1 MSPGSRGPFVA
12 ERVNEAGELARVLL
26 TGTWGIQGAVFNKPQ
41 IKSSNARSESLFR
54 VQRWRELYRGG
65 QTSLVPMSGYVEF
78 VEVRPQYKIPV
89 FIHDTA
95 APLLTAAGLYDPE
108 QGSYTIITMEAALG
122 AGEVHT
128 RQPIFVPEDMHDR
141 WLQVGAGETP
151 AKGEPDKHKETLA
164 ELRDFSGEVT
174 ERLKYYA
181 ISRDYNNTR
190 QLAKDDRRAD
200 PSLIDPDPEMQ
211 QIIDTTDFEPALSP
225 KEREAARKS

>member
-12 ERVNEAGELARVLL
+12 ERVNDDGELARTLL
-26 TGTWGIQGAVFNKPQ
+26 TGTWGIQGAAFNKPQ
-41 IKSSNARSESLFR
+41 IKSSNARIESIWR
-54 VQRWRELYRGG
+54 VAKWRELYRGG
-65 QTSLVPMSGYVEF
+65 LTALVPMNGYVEF
-78 VEVRPQYKIPV
+78 VETAPKFKIPV

-95 APLLTAAGLYDPE
+95 APLLTAAGLFDPE
-108 QGSYTIITMEAALG
+108 QGAYTIITMEAALG

-141 WLQVGAGETP
+141 WLQVGPGETP
-151 AKGEPDKHKETLA
+151 AKGQTDKHKETLA

-200 PSLIDPDPEMQ
+200 TSLIDPDPKMQ

-225 KEREAARKS
+225 KERQAARKG